1 MSDNVEEVQ
10 ESTPESQEQVEP
22 QPQQQPQEPQEP
34 QNLSEQPQE
43 GGHIRPENIPEK
55 FWNAETGEIRTDEL
69 LKSNAH
75 LEQFVGGKKEDLR
88 DEIINELSTE
98 AESEVPE
105 NYELPALPEEI
116 TEDQVVENPLFDW
129 WMDHCEENAY
139 NQEMFEAG
147 INKFISA
154 QQHYQPNL
162 ENEQEKL
169 GENAN
174 ARIDA
179 VDSFA
184 QSHFNADDYEYL
196 QTTLG
201 QSAQGIEILERVMQ
215 MQNQNISNAPT
226 EPANRLTVDDVRQM
240 MKDPRY
246 FDPKERDES
255 YVKRVDDAFQRLY
268 R

>member
-10 ESTPESQEQVEP
+10 ESTPEPQEQVEA
-22 QPQQQPQEPQEP
+22 QPQQQPQEP

-75 LEQFVGGKKEDLR
+75 LEQFVGGKKEELR
-88 DEIINELSTE
+88 DQIIDELSNE
-98 AESEVPE
+98 ADAEVPE
-105 NYELPALPEEI
+105 EYALPALPEEI
-116 TEDQVVENPLFDW
+116 TEEQVVENPLFDW
-129 WMDHCEENAY
+129 WLDHCKENAY
-139 NQEMFEAG
+139 NQEMFEDG
-147 INKFISA
+147 INKFINA
-154 QQHYQPNL
+154 QGHYAPDLNQ
-162 ENEQEKL
+162 EAEKL

-179 VDSFA
+179 VDAFA
-184 QSHFNADDYEYL
+184 QSHFGADDYELL
-196 QTTLG
+196 QSTLG

-226 EPANRLTVDDVRQM
+226 EPANRLTIDDVRQM

-255 YVKRVDDAFQRLY
+255 YVKKVDDAFQRLY

>member
-10 ESTPESQEQVEP
+10 ESTPEPQGQVEA
-22 QPQQQPQEPQEP
+22 QPQQQPQEP

-75 LEQFVGGKKEDLR
+75 LEQFVGGKKEELR
-88 DEIINELSTE
+88 DQIIDELSNE
-98 AESEVPE
+98 ADAEVPE
-105 NYELPALPEEI
+105 EYALPALPEEI
-116 TEDQVVENPLFDW
+116 TEEQVVENPLFDW
-129 WMDHCEENAY
+129 WMDHCKENAY
-139 NQEMFEAG
+139 NQEMFEDG
-147 INKFISA
+147 INKFINA
-154 QQHYQPNL
+154 QGHYKPNL
-162 ENEQEKL
+162 EEETNKL

-179 VDSFA
+179 VDAFA
-184 QSHFNADDYEYL
+184 QSHFGADDYELL
-196 QTTLG
+196 QSTLG

-226 EPANRLTVDDVRQM
+226 EPANRLTISDVRQM

>member
-10 ESTPESQEQVEP
+10 ESTPEPQGQVET
-22 QPQQQPQEPQEP
+22 QPQEP

-55 FWNAETGEIRTDEL
+55 FWNAETGEVRTDEL

-75 LEQFVGGKKEDLR
+75 LEQFIGGKKEELR
-88 DEIINELSTE
+88 DQIIDELSDE
-98 AESEVPE
+98 ADAEVPE
-105 NYELPALPEEI
+105 EYALPALPEEI
-116 TEDQVVENPLFDW
+116 TEEQVVENPLFDW
-129 WMDHCEENAY
+129 WIDHCKENAY
-139 NQEMFEAG
+139 NQEMFEDG
-147 INKFISA
+147 INKFINA
-154 QQHYQPNL
+154 QSHYAPDLN
-162 ENEQEKL
+162 QEAQKL

-179 VDSFA
+179 VDAFA
-184 QSHFNADDYEYL
+184 QSHFGADDYELL
-196 QTTLG
+196 QSTLG

-226 EPANRLTVDDVRQM
+226 EPANRLSIDDVRQM

>member
-10 ESTPESQEQVEP
+10 ESTPEQSQAEP
-22 QPQQQPQEPQEP
+22 QPQPQEQPQEP
-34 QNLSEQPQE
+34 QNLSERPNDVTEVETTEQE
-43 GGHIRPENIPEK
+43 LILGKFKSQEDLEK
-55 FWNAETGEIRTDEL
+55 GYKD
-69 LKSNAH
+69 
-75 LEQFVGGKKEDLR
+75 LEQFVGGKKEELK
-88 DEIINELSTE
+88 EQIIAELSQE
-98 AESEVPE
+98 AESEIPE
-105 NYELPALPEEI
+105 QYELPALPEEI
-116 TEDQVVENPLFDW
+116 TESQVVENPLFDW

-162 ENEQEKL
+162 EEEQNKL

-184 QSHFNADDYEYL
+184 QSHFGAEDYEYL
-196 QTTLG
+196 QSTLG
-201 QSAQGIEILERVMQ
+201 QSAQGIEILEKVMQ

-226 EPANRLTVDDVRQM
+226 EPANRLTLKDVQQM

-255 YVKRVDDAFQRLY
+255 YVAKVEDAFQRLY

>member
-10 ESTPESQEQVEP
+10 ESTPEQSQAEP
-22 QPQQQPQEPQEP
+22 QAQPQEQPQEP
-34 QNLSEQPQE
+34 QNLSERPNDVNQVETPEQE
-43 GGHIRPENIPEK
+43 LILGKFKSQEDLEK
-55 FWNAETGEIRTDEL
+55 GYKD
-69 LKSNAH
+69 
-75 LEQFVGGKKEDLR
+75 LEQFVGGKKEDLK
-88 DEIINELSTE
+88 EQIIAELSQE

-105 NYELPALPEEI
+105 QYELPALPEEI
-116 TEDQVVENPLFDW
+116 TEAQVVENPLFDW

-162 ENEQEKL
+162 EEEQSKL

-184 QSHFNADDYEYL
+184 QSHFGAEDYEYL
-196 QTTLG
+196 QSTLG
-201 QSAQGIEILERVMQ
+201 QSAQGIEILEKVMQ

-226 EPANRLTVDDVRQM
+226 EPANRLTLKDVQQM

-255 YVKRVDDAFQRLY
+255 YVAKVEDAFQRLY